1 MRNSLD
7 EAPMRKSA
15 MGIEER
21 PFAEVRRHLLDGVRI
36 VRQHRWAF
44 LLPFTAITSAV
55 FLLSLYYPRTYAA
68 STTLERRNDP
78 IMVDLP
84 QTSGAVS
91 FKYFRSTMERDLT
104 SVAYVGEAID
114 RLGWTANLPRSAD
127 GSWTPEAEHRRSA
140 LARTLAGTI
149 TIQTTSPS
157 EHVDIIRLSYAGPDP
172 VGGALL
178 LDEVKRTYIRRTVA
192 WIQQFLQSQRDYFVN
207 AVADAAQDLQAAQR
221 VETRLRLENP
231 HVNPQHPESIT
242 GRLEQLEIERR
253 ELQLRKREQEAELSG
268 LRQMLASLEA
278 SPVPG
283 APLRTPSHPDAT
295 RVLDQLTKNESD
307 LEALRTTRG
316 MTDEHPEVQE
326 RIQVRQRLEA
336 ELARISGLVAPAA
349 DAPTAGENQAREESA
364 RTVSA
369 WNGEQLRLTVML
381 ATQEAKMRDLSLTI
395 DSNAQAIARLE
406 EAKSSVYE
414 RQAEFSDAL
423 AAVAKA
429 RQRHTEL
436 QHTLARVE
444 PAIKAIEQDRLV
456 QFDEGEPARG
466 SPVPVSPKATTIVI
480 LALLAGLAAGVVCVV
495 VTEVMDQVYR
505 SPTQVARS
513 LGLPLLETI
522 DLILTSQDRRRL
534 LFRRSALVP
543 IVLLALTAVTCG
555 SGVLAY
561 RSLATPR
568 PTLLGLSRQ
577 TQPKKP
583 LELLNRH
590 ARPTRVAM
598 TSVEDPEHQV
608 GR

>member
-1 MRNSLD
+1 MRISLD
-7 EAPMRKSA
+7 EAPMRKNA

-44 LLPFTAITSAV
+44 VLPFTAITSAV

-84 QTSGAVS
+84 QSSGAVS

-104 SVAYVGEAID
+104 SVSYVGEAID
-114 RLGWTANLPRSAD
+114 RLGWTAYLPRSAD
-127 GSWTPEAEHRRSA
+127 GSWTAEAEHQRSA

-149 TIQTTSPS
+149 SIQTTSPS
-157 EHVDIIRLSYAGPDP
+157 EHVDIIRLTYAGPDP

-192 WIQQFLQSQRDYFVN
+192 WIQQFLQSQRDYFVS
-207 AVADAAQDLQAAQR
+207 AVADAARDLQAAQR

-231 HVNPQHPESIT
+231 HINPQHPESIT
-242 GRLEQLEIERR
+242 SRLEQLEIERR

-268 LRQMLASLEA
+268 LRQMLAALEA
-278 SPVPG
+278 SPLPG
-283 APLRTPSHPDAT
+283 APLRTKGHPDAV
-295 RVLDQLTKNESD
+295 RVLDQLAKNEAD
-307 LEALRTTRG
+307 LETLRTTRG
-316 MTDEHPEVQE
+316 MTDEHPEVRE
-326 RIQVRQRLEA
+326 RLQVRQRLEA
-336 ELARISGLVAPAA
+336 ELARVSSLGAPAE
-349 DAPTAGENQAREESA
+349 DASSSPEGQAQGEFA
-364 RTVSA
+364 RTVPAS
-369 WNGEQLRLTVML
+369 NGEHLRLTVML

-395 DSNAQAIARLE
+395 DSNSTAIARLE
-406 EAKSSVYE
+406 QAKSSVYE

-429 RQRHTEL
+429 RQRHNEL

-444 PAIKAIEQDRLV
+444 PAIKALEQNRLV

-466 SPVPVSPKATTIVI
+466 SLVPMSPKATTIVI

-534 LFRRSALVP
+534 LFRRSAIVP
-543 IVLLALTAVTCG
+543 AVLLALVAVTCG

-561 RSLATPR
+561 RSLAAPR
-568 PTLLGLSRQ
+568 PSSLGPRGQ
-577 TQPKKP
+577 TQAATPVDVSDLHSSP
-583 LELLNRH
+583 VRMALTSLGSLERL
-590 ARPTRVAM
+590 
-598 TSVEDPEHQV
+598 VE
-608 GR
+608 R